1 MKKTKLELFT
11 TSQPDDQSYTSVIK
25 QLFYGVIATTEICSI
40 CGYNNI
46 KTPDP
51 FLNICVEP
59 TLDFGKNLTSEW
71 NRKTKQIVCNLC
83 SKNNKHLQTTVILTR
98 PNILVILF
106 QRFKQ
111 QKSGRIS
118 KNNKEINLVSEL
130 KIPGFSGNLIGYIE
144 HLGSTPN
151 SGHYISNVK
160 INSSWFSCNDTVVKP
175 SIAPHNS
182 QTVYLAFYK
191 TLDET

>member
-1 MKKTKLELFT
+1 MNDNYETI
-11 TSQPDDQSYTSVIK
+11 PYTSVIK

-46 KTPDP
+46 KTP
-51 FLNICVEP
+51 FEP
-59 TLDFGKNLTSEW
+59 TLDFSKNLTSEW
-71 NRKTKQIVCNLC
+71 NMC
-83 SKNNKHLQTTVILTR
+83 SKNNKHLQTTVIHTR

-144 HLGSTPN
+144 H
-151 SGHYISNVK
+151 
-160 INSSWFSCNDTVVKP
+160 
-175 SIAPHNS
+175 
-182 QTVYLAFYK
+182 Q
-191 TLDET
+191 